1 MLGFNANLGS
11 ICRHALQN
19 QQIYWKVERDFQKAI
34 AQTKHCCRNCRYF
47 DNNPY
52 LACAVD
58 PLQAGMPDQDN
69 TCRFFDPEMRN

>member
-19 QQIYWKVERDFQKAI
+19 QHIYWKIERDFQNAI

-47 DNNPY
+47 DENPY

-69 TCRFFDPEMRN
+69 TCRFFDLEMRN

>member
-11 ICRHALQN
+11 ICRHTLQN
-19 QQIYWKVERDFQKAI
+19 QQIYWKVERDFQNAI

-47 DNNPY
+47 DENPY

-69 TCRFFDPEMRN
+69 TCRFFDLEMRN